1 MIGRTISHY
10 RIVEKLGGGG
20 MGVVYKAED
29 SRLHR
34 FVALKFL
41 PEEFARDPQSLARF
55 QREARAASALN
66 HPNICTIYDVGEQE
80 GQAFLAMEFL
90 DGVTLKHCIGG
101 KPVETDVLL
110 GLGIEIADA
119 LDAAHSKG
127 IVHRDIKPANIFV
140 TERGHA
146 KILDFGL
153 AQMTPTLSNAAQ
165 GGPAAQSTVAIEE
178 RLTNPGAA
186 VGTIAYMSPEQV
198 RAKELD
204 ARTDLFSFGAVLYE
218 MATATLPFRGESTG
232 VIFEAILN
240 RAPVPP
246 VRLNPDLPAE
256 LESIIIK
263 CLEKD
268 RTLRYQ
274 HASEIRTDLQRLK
287 RDTDSGRMTTSA
299 RPAATTD
306 VAKRWKVIVP
316 GAAVVLA
323 LFVVGYLDL
332 HRTPKLTDKDTIVL
346 ADFTNTTG
354 DSVFDGTLRQGLAVQ
369 LGQSP
374 FLSLVSDQHI
384 QQTLRLMG
392 QPADARLSPEIAM
405 EICERIAS
413 TAVLDGS
420 IASLGSQY
428 VLGLRAR
435 DCRTGDVLAEE
446 QVETAR
452 KEDVLNALGQIASK
466 FRTRVGESLTT
477 VEKHNTPLEVAT
489 TSSLEALKAYS
500 TAMRVS
506 HSTGAADAVPHF
518 KRAVEIDPQFAV
530 AYAFMGLNY
539 SGLGES
545 VLSMESTSKAY
556 QLRDRA
562 SDRER
567 FLITTLYDR
576 QVTGNL
582 EKEQQTLQLWAQT
595 YPRDRDAHG
604 LLSGFASQ
612 GSGQYEKSIDQGNIA
627 LGIDPDFAIGY
638 VNVAFS
644 YFFLDRW
651 AETEQAIQKA
661 SRFELPELLLL
672 RYHLAF
678 VKGDTAGMDRAAAL
692 TRGKPGVENWMLHVE
707 SLVEARSGRVQA
719 ASRLSRRALDMAQ
732 QAGQKEK
739 AATYQ
744 AAEAVWQAFFGD
756 GPAAKRSATAALQL
770 SNGRDVEYSTAFA
783 LALAGDLP
791 RAQSL
796 ADDLE
801 RRFPED
807 TSVQFNYLPAL
818 RALFALNHSEP
829 AKAIELLQVAVPYEL
844 AVPAVDFNAFF
855 GGLYPVY
862 VRGLAY
868 LAAHQGAEAAA
879 EFQKILNH
887 RGIVVSDPIGALA
900 HLQLGRAYTLQG
912 DTAKAK
918 AAYQDFLVLWKDAD
932 PDIPILKQAKAEYAK
947 LQ

>member
-20 MGVVYKAED
+20 MGVVYKAEA

-316 GAAVVLA
+316 GAVVVLA

-612 GSGQYEKSIDQGNIA
+612 GSGQYEKSIEQGNIA

-818 RALFALNHSEP
+818 Q
-829 AKAIELLQVAVPYEL
+829 I
-844 AVPAVDFNAFF
+844 
-855 GGLYPVY
+855 
-862 VRGLAY
+862 
-868 LAAHQGAEAAA
+868 
-879 EFQKILNH
+879 
-887 RGIVVSDPIGALA
+887 
-900 HLQLGRAYTLQG
+900 GRAH
-912 DTAKAK
+912 
-918 AAYQDFLVLWKDAD
+918 V
-932 PDIPILKQAKAEYAK
+932 
-947 LQ
+947 

>member
-1 MIGRTISHY
+1 M
-10 RIVEKLGGGG
+10 
-20 MGVVYKAED
+20 
-29 SRLHR
+29 
-34 FVALKFL
+34 
-41 PEEFARDPQSLARF
+41 
-55 QREARAASALN
+55 
-66 HPNICTIYDVGEQE
+66 
-80 GQAFLAMEFL
+80 
-90 DGVTLKHCIGG
+90 
-101 KPVETDVLL
+101 
-110 GLGIEIADA
+110 
-119 LDAAHSKG
+119 
-127 IVHRDIKPANIFV
+127 
-140 TERGHA
+140 
-146 KILDFGL
+146 
-153 AQMTPTLSNAAQ
+153 
-165 GGPAAQSTVAIEE
+165 
-178 RLTNPGAA
+178 
-186 VGTIAYMSPEQV
+186 
-198 RAKELD
+198 
-204 ARTDLFSFGAVLYE
+204 LFRS
-218 MATATLPFRGESTG
+218 
-232 VIFEAILN
+232 
-240 RAPVPP
+240 
-246 VRLNPDLPAE
+246 
-256 LESIIIK
+256 
-263 CLEKD
+263 
-268 RTLRYQ
+268 
-274 HASEIRTDLQRLK
+274 
-287 RDTDSGRMTTSA
+287 RDTDSRRMTTSA

-323 LFVVGYLDL
+323 LFVVGYLYL

-612 GSGQYEKSIDQGNIA
+612 GSGQYEKSIEQGNIA
-627 LGIDPDFAIGY
+627 LGIDPDFVFGY
-638 VNVAFS
+638 ENVAFA
-644 YFFLDRW
+644 YFYLDRW

>member
-55 QREARAASALN
+55 QREAQAASALN

-178 RLTNPGAA
+178 RLTSPGAA

-256 LESIIIK
+256 LESIINK

-323 LFVVGYLDL
+323 LFVVGYLYL

-567 FLITTLYDR
+567 FLITVLHN
-576 QVTGNL
+576 NL
-582 EKEQQTLQLWAQT
+582 TDPAYSLGFLQ
-595 YPRDRDAHG
+595 
-604 LLSGFASQ
+604 
-612 GSGQYEKSIDQGNIA
+612 
-627 LGIDPDFAIGY
+627 
-638 VNVAFS
+638 
-644 YFFLDRW
+644 
-651 AETEQAIQKA
+651 
-661 SRFELPELLLL
+661 
-672 RYHLAF
+672 
-678 VKGDTAGMDRAAAL
+678 
-692 TRGKPGVENWMLHVE
+692 
-707 SLVEARSGRVQA
+707 
-719 ASRLSRRALDMAQ
+719 
-732 QAGQKEK
+732 
-739 AATYQ
+739 
-744 AAEAVWQAFFGD
+744 
-756 GPAAKRSATAALQL
+756 
-770 SNGRDVEYSTAFA
+770 
-783 LALAGDLP
+783 
-791 RAQSL
+791 
-796 ADDLE
+796 
-801 RRFPED
+801 
-807 TSVQFNYLPAL
+807 
-818 RALFALNHSEP
+818 
-829 AKAIELLQVAVPYEL
+829 
-844 AVPAVDFNAFF
+844 
-855 GGLYPVY
+855 
-862 VRGLAY
+862 
-868 LAAHQGAEAAA
+868 
-879 EFQKILNH
+879 
-887 RGIVVSDPIGALA
+887 
-900 HLQLGRAYTLQG
+900 
-912 DTAKAK
+912 
-918 AAYQDFLVLWKDAD
+918 
-932 PDIPILKQAKAEYAK
+932 
-947 LQ
+947 

>member
-1 MIGRTISHY
+1 
-10 RIVEKLGGGG
+10 
-20 MGVVYKAED
+20 
-29 SRLHR
+29 
-34 FVALKFL
+34 
-41 PEEFARDPQSLARF
+41 
-55 QREARAASALN
+55 
-66 HPNICTIYDVGEQE
+66 
-80 GQAFLAMEFL
+80 
-90 DGVTLKHCIGG
+90 
-101 KPVETDVLL
+101 
-110 GLGIEIADA
+110 
-119 LDAAHSKG
+119 
-127 IVHRDIKPANIFV
+127 
-140 TERGHA
+140 
-146 KILDFGL
+146 
-153 AQMTPTLSNAAQ
+153 
-165 GGPAAQSTVAIEE
+165 
-178 RLTNPGAA
+178 
-186 VGTIAYMSPEQV
+186 
-198 RAKELD
+198 
-204 ARTDLFSFGAVLYE
+204 
-218 MATATLPFRGESTG
+218 
-232 VIFEAILN
+232 
-240 RAPVPP
+240 
-246 VRLNPDLPAE
+246 
-256 LESIIIK
+256 
-263 CLEKD
+263 
-268 RTLRYQ
+268 
-274 HASEIRTDLQRLK
+274 
-287 RDTDSGRMTTSA
+287 
-299 RPAATTD
+299 
-306 VAKRWKVIVP
+306 
-316 GAAVVLA
+316 LA
-323 LFVVGYLDL
+323 LFVVGYLYL

-374 FLSLVSDQHI
+374 FLSLVSDQRI

-392 QPADARLSPEIAM
+392 QPADARLSPEIAR
-405 EICERIAS
+405 EICERTAS

-506 HSTGAADAVPHF
+506 QSTGAADAVPHF
-518 KRAVEIDPQFAV
+518 KRAVEIDPQFAT
-530 AYAFMGLNY
+530 AYASMGLQY
-539 SGLGES
+539 SNIGES
-545 VLSMESTSKAY
+545 VLSIESTSKAY

-567 FLITTLYDR
+567 FFITTLYDR

-612 GSGQYEKSIDQGNIA
+612 GSGQYEKSIEQGNIA
-627 LGIDPDFAIGY
+627 LGIDPDLVFGY
-638 VNVAFS
+638 ENVAFS
-644 YFFLDRW
+644 YFYLDRW

-661 SRFELPELLLL
+661 SKYKDELPELLML
-672 RYHLAF
+672 RYYLAF
-678 VKGDTAGMDRAAAL
+678 INGDTAGMDRVAGLA
-692 TRGKPGVENWMLHVE
+692 RGKPGVEDSMLHAE
-707 SLVEARSGRVQA
+707 SLVEARSGRLQA
-719 ASRLSRRALDMAQ
+719 AVRMSRRALDMAQ
-732 QAGQKEK
+732 QAGQREK

-756 GPAAKRSATAALQL
+756 APAARRSATAALQL
-770 SNGRDVEYSTAFA
+770 SNGRDVEYAAGFA

-868 LAAHQGAEAAA
+868 LAAHQGTEAAG
-879 EFQKILNH
+879 EFHKILDH
-887 RGIVVSDPIGALA
+887 RGIVFSDPIGALA